1 MPTNRTK
8 LFLLSFLLLTTRI
21 PDTVFGQAYSGS
33 LTGVIKDPSGAVVP
47 AAEVKLT
54 DVNKG
59 YSLDVKSDE
68 SGRYLLRSLPPGT
81 YRLSIVASGFR
92 AYVQQGIVLDV
103 GQNASIDVTLQLGEQ
118 SNTVEVSGESPLL
131 QTQDVV
137 TGQTINRT
145 FANDLPLIGRYIFDL
160 VYLTPGITRPPGRGV
175 GSSADGEA
183 NNFIANGGR
192 SSSNDV
198 LIDGVSVNL
207 FGQHGGVNSTIDVP
221 SLEAVQEFKIQSNF
235 SADTTGF
242 SGSTAVNM
250 IIRSGTNSLHGG
262 AFEFLR
268 NNVFTAN
275 DWFNNRAGVK
285 LPPRRFNQFGANAG
299 GPIRKDKTFF
309 FANYEGFRDRQ
320 PSTLQAGVPSA
331 AMRTGDFAEIC
342 GAGFDATGK
351 CNDSDGQLWDPYSGV
366 FDPKA
371 GGPVRSRFIPFN
383 NLATYQSPGNPKL
396 NGTPFQLPATPGN
409 LINPVSA
416 RMMQEFPL
424 PNLNVGSS
432 NYSRFNNWFRS
443 VSNAAGRNQMDFKID
458 HIFSEKN
465 RLSIRFAPRWTYYNK
480 VNSFDSPMDPYSQGH
495 QKYNAYSFALND
507 THNFSSKTLLNIS
520 LGYITNPVFGGNGVL
535 PEFYPDYDIS
545 KELGVP
551 EYLKISGALDTPA
564 IVAVNYRASG
574 GGTNLGNM
582 PWGQYKQTPETYHLL
597 VSLSRVQGRH
607 DLKVGWEGRLHRIS
621 FSQPIAPAGVFGFEF
636 NNTSQFPS
644 SGGGDAM
651 ASFLTGVEVPTGW
664 GGTYEVPVRPAT
676 QSFQYGGFIQDNWR
690 VTDKLT
696 LNLGLR
702 YDLSL
707 NRTERYNRMQS
718 IDPDVASPLQ
728 VPGLPNLR
736 GGMVFASADHRTVTG
751 ADYNDFGPRFGFAY
765 RFTEKTV
772 VRGGYGVFYTPPR
785 NAAIGN
791 VGGGFQGF
799 SQVTPWITSYQNDG
813 ATPWAPLSDPWPVS
827 GPNVPTGGS
836 QGLLSFIGDAVNGP
850 IPSIHPTP
858 YEQTWSFGIQRELAG
873 GVLID
878 ANYVGKKGTKLYYGG
893 ANEFNHLGP
902 EVESYSL
909 DQIASL
915 NTFVPNPF
923 YGIITSGSLS
933 GPEIP
938 AYRLKLPY
946 PQFTSFSI
954 DELPAA
960 SSIYHS
966 FQLKADK
973 RFSNGFQFLVTY
985 TLSKSIDDSSL
996 QGLTGFLGGS
1006 SSLQDPNNRRLER
1019 SLSQFDSTHVLGI
1032 NYAYEL
1038 PIGRG
1043 KAIGTN
1049 WNVWLNGIIGGWK
1062 TNGIWQ
1068 FVSGNPLGLGL
1079 SGGQSLP
1086 TYGGQRPNLTGTLE
1100 RNNGSDFVD
1109 HYFANPEVAVKP
1121 APYALGTAPRTL
1133 PNLRAP
1139 GINLANLSL
1148 FKEFPMSKF
1157 REGMRLEYRLEAFNA
1172 FNHPH
1177 FCAPDTTVNSDSF
1190 GKIFSLC
1197 TSPREFQMGLKFYW

>member
-1 MPTNRTK
+1 MRP
-8 LFLLSFLLLTTRI
+8 FSFLCFILILLI
-21 PDTVFGQAYSGS
+21 PSSALGQVYSGS

-47 AAEVKLT
+47 GAEVKLT
-54 DVNKG
+54 DANKG
-59 YSLDVKSDE
+59 YSFDVKTDE
-68 SGRYLLRSLPPGT
+68 SGRYLLRSLPPST
-81 YRLSIVASGFR
+81 YNLSVTTSGFR
-92 AYVQQGIVLDV
+92 NYLQSGIVLDV
-103 GQNASIDVTLQLGEQ
+103 GQNASIDVALQLGEQ
-118 SNTVEVSGESPLL
+118 SNTLEVTSESTLL
-131 QTQDVV
+131 QTEDAV

-145 FANDLPLIGRYIFDL
+145 FANDLPLIGRYIMDL

-175 GSSADGEA
+175 GSEADGEG

-192 SSSNDV
+192 SSTNDV

-207 FGQHGGVNSTIDVP
+207 FGQHGGITSQIDIP
-221 SLEAVQEFKIQSNF
+221 SLEAVQEFKIQNNF

-242 SGSTAVNM
+242 SGGTAVNM
-250 IIRSGTNSLHGG
+250 VIRSGSNAFHGV

-268 NNVFTAN
+268 NNVLTAN
-275 DWFNNRAGVK
+275 DWFNNRAGVP
-285 LPPRRFNQFGANAG
+285 LPARRFNEFGGNVG

-309 FANYEGFRDRQ
+309 FVNYEGFRNRK
-320 PSTLQAGVPSA
+320 PTTLQAGVPSA
-331 AMRTGDFAEIC
+331 AMRSGDFAEIC
-342 GAGFDATGK
+342 AAGFDASGQ
-351 CNDSDGQLWDPYSGV
+351 CNDPGGQLWDPYSGV
-366 FDPKA
+366 FDPNQ

-383 NLATYQSPGNPKL
+383 NLANYQSPGNPKL
-396 NGTPFQLPATPGN
+396 NGTPFQLPAVPGN
-409 LINPVSA
+409 LINPVAS
-416 RMMQEFPL
+416 RMMQEYPK
-424 PNLNVGSS
+424 PNLNPGSR
-432 NYSRFNNWFRS
+432 YNNWIRS
-443 VSNAAGRNQMDFKID
+443 VSDAGGRNQMDFKVD
-458 HIFSEKN
+458 HIFSEKD

-495 QKYNAYSFALND
+495 NKYDAYSFALNH
-507 THNFSSKTLLNIS
+507 THSFSPKTLLNIS

-564 IVAVNYRASG
+564 IIAGNYRASG
-574 GGTNLGNM
+574 GGVSLGNM

-597 VSLSRVQGRH
+597 VSVGRVQGRH
-607 DLKVGWEGRLHRIS
+607 DMKVGWEGRLHRIS
-621 FSQPIAPAGVFGFEF
+621 FSQPVAPAGVFGFGF
-636 NNTSQFPS
+636 NSTSQFPS
-644 SGGGDAM
+644 SGGGDEM
-651 ASFLTGVEVPTGW
+651 AGFLTGVSVPTGW
-664 GGTYEVPVRPAT
+664 GSEYEVPLRPAT
-676 QSFQYGGFIQDNWR
+676 QSFQYGAFIQDNWR

-707 NRTERYNRMQS
+707 NRTERHDRMQY

-751 ADYNDFGPRFGFAY
+751 ADYNDFGPRFGFSY
-765 RFTEKTV
+765 RLTEKTV

-799 SQVTPWITSYQNDG
+799 AQHTPWFTTYQNDG
-813 ATPWAPLSDPWPVS
+813 ATPWAPLSDPWPNG
-827 GPNVPTGGS
+827 GPNLPIGSS

-850 IPSIHPTP
+850 IPSLHPTP
-858 YEQTWSFGIQRELAG
+858 YEQTWSFGLQRELAG

-893 ANEFNHLGP
+893 GNEFNHLGP
-902 EVESYSL
+902 EVESYSP
-909 DQIASL
+909 DQIAAL

-933 GPEIP
+933 GPEIQ
-938 AYRLKLPY
+938 AYRLRLPY

-966 FQLKADK
+966 FQLKAEK
-973 RFSNGFQFLVTY
+973 RFSNGLQFLVTY

-1006 SSLQDPNNRRLER
+1006 TSLQDPNNRRLER

-1032 NYAYEL
+1032 NYTYEL

-1049 WNVWLNGIIGGWK
+1049 WNAWLNGIIGGWK

-1068 FVSGNPLGLGL
+1068 FVSGNPLGLSLNDGL
-1079 SGGQSLP
+1079 SLP
-1086 TYGGQRPNLTGTLE
+1086 TYGSQRPSLTGTLE
-1100 RNNGSDFVD
+1100 RNTGPDFMD
-1109 HYFANPEVAVKP
+1109 HYFANPEVAVTP

-1133 PNLRAP
+1133 SSVRAP

-1148 FKEFPMSKF
+1148 FKEFPLSKI

-1172 FNHPH
+1172 FNHPQ
-1177 FCAPDTTVNSDSF
+1177 FGIPDTNVHGGSF
-1190 GKIFSLC
+1190 GQIFYLAS
-1197 TSPREFQMGLKFYW
+1197 SPREFQMGLKFYW